1 MSTSSMSSSAIRRDD
16 GRLGRVLSGLAVAMG
31 CVLFLGG
38 FAWGAVTYRP
48 YTVPSASM
56 QPTVEPGDRI
66 LAQRVDGSDVKRG
79 DIVVFQDQLWG
90 SATLVKR
97 VVGVDGDV
105 ITCCDKQ
112 GRMLINGKPIE
123 ESGYL
128 LHGGPASITPFR
140 TTVPKGQL
148 FLLGDNRA
156 ESLDSRVH
164 MAGGDTGTVP
174 RGAVRA
180 RVDAVAWPLGRL
192 GMVDRVTNFSAL
204 SGGPSQPG
212 PLRWIAASVIAGAV
226 LILGGAAY
234 GPIARRLRRHR

>member
-1 MSTSSMSSSAIRRDD
+1 MSSSAIRNNG
-16 GRLGRVLSGLAVAMG
+16 GRLGQVLSGLAVALG

-38 FAWGAVTYRP
+38 FAWGAVDYRP
-48 YTVPSASM
+48 YTVPTASM

-66 LAQRVDGSDVKRG
+66 LAQRIDGSEVRRG

-105 ITCCDKQ
+105 ISCCDKQ

-123 ESGYL
+123 EISYL
-128 LHGGPASITPFR
+128 LNGGPASRAPFD

-164 MAGGDTGTVP
+164 LTGGNAGTVP

-180 RVDAVAWPLGRL
+180 RVDATAWPLGRMGML
-192 GMVDRVTNFSAL
+192 GRTTNFSAL
-204 SGGPSQPG
+204 PGGTSQPG
-212 PLRWIAASVIAGAV
+212 PLPWITGAVIAGAV
-226 LILGGAAY
+226 LILGGASY
-234 GPIARRLRRHR
+234 GPVARRLRRR

>member
-1 MSTSSMSSSAIRRDD
+1 MSSSSTSSSAIRKDD
-16 GRLGRVLSGLAVAMG
+16 GRLGHILSGLAVAMG

-38 FAWGAVTYRP
+38 FVWGAVTYRP
-48 YTVPSASM
+48 YTVPSQSM

-66 LAQRVDGSDVKRG
+66 LAQRVDGSDVRRG

-105 ITCCDKQ
+105 ITCCDEQ
-112 GRMLINGKPIE
+112 GRMLVNGKPVE
-123 ESGYL
+123 ESYL
-128 LHGGPASITPFR
+128 LNGGPASITPFK

-164 MAGGDTGTVP
+164 MTGGEAGTVP

-192 GMVDRVTNFSAL
+192 GMVDRAKNFTAL
-204 SGGPSQPG
+204 PGGVSQPG
-212 PLRWIAASVIAGAV
+212 PLRWITVAVFAGAV

-234 GPIARRLRRHR
+234 GPIARRLRRRR

>member
-1 MSTSSMSSSAIRRDD
+1 MSSSSTSSSAIRRED
-16 GRLGRVLSGLAVAMG
+16 GRLGHVLSGLAVAMG

-48 YTVPSASM
+48 YTVPSQSM

-66 LAQRVDGSDVKRG
+66 LAQRVDGSEVRRG

-105 ITCCDKQ
+105 ITCCDQQ
-112 GRMLINGKPIE
+112 GRMLVNGKPVE
-123 ESGYL
+123 ESYL
-128 LHGGPASITPFR
+128 LHEGPASITPFK

-164 MAGGDTGTVP
+164 MTGGETGTVP

-192 GMVDRVTNFSAL
+192 GMVDRAKNFTAL
-204 SGGPSQPG
+204 PGGVSQPG
-212 PLRWIAASVIAGAV
+212 PLRWITVAVFAGAV

-234 GPIARRLRRHR
+234 GPIARRLRRRR

>member
-1 MSTSSMSSSAIRRDD
+1 MSSSTSASSSAIRKDD
-16 GRLGRVLSGLAVAMG
+16 GRLGRILSGLAVAIG

-48 YTVPSASM
+48 YTVPTGSM

-66 LAQRVDGSDVKRG
+66 LAQRVDGSEVRRG

-112 GRMLINGKPIE
+112 GRMLVNGKPVE
-123 ESGYL
+123 ESYL
-128 LHGGPASITPFR
+128 LHGGPASLTPFE

-156 ESLDSRVH
+156 ESLDSREH
-164 MAGGDTGTVP
+164 LAGGDTGTVP

-192 GMVDRVTNFSAL
+192 GMVDRATNFSAL
-204 SGGPSQPG
+204 PGGVSEPG
-212 PLRWIAASVIAGAV
+212 PLRWITVAALAGAV
-226 LILGGAAY
+226 LILGGAAH